1 MHPTRHLRWHEG
13 IFVKVDFA
21 QNSVLV
27 SSKSTYLSFKIDNFF
42 SKETIFYNF
51 RSLRSVQKSSFETLY
66 VARSKQGLVEFVS

>member
-27 SSKSTYLSFKIDNFF
+27 SSKPTYLSFKIDKFF
-42 SKETIFYNF
+42 SKETIFYIF
-51 RSLRSVQKSSFETLY
+51 RSLKRVQNQALKPFM
-66 VARSKQGLVEFVS
+66 